1 MSFDFKWP
9 ALLALLVLAPC
20 AFAAER
26 GDITIADFNGKDYGD
41 WKVEGEAFGSGPA
54 PATTLPNH
62 TDEVKKALGEGLV
75 SSGDETTGTLTSPEF
90 TIERN
95 FLNLLVG
102 GGGYE
107 DKTCVNL
114 LVDGKV
120 ERTAMGPNTQPDES
134 EALSWV
140 TWDVKEFADKK
151 AVAVI
156 QIVDD
161 HTGDGGHINVD
172 HIVLSD
178 TEKADQPWW
187 SALWS
192 AFLAFPWWTLL
203 RLAIALP
210 LPWFLGYRLAN
221 YLRMKDYGWKL
232 GVIFCALASAG
243 VIVQAGTLPLG
254 VDLEGGDILVY
265 EIDRETLKEQGTQA
279 LTQGVRNRLIEAISN
294 RINPSGTKEIIV
306 RQYGDWQIEIIIPK
320 VDRREIDQ
328 IKKLISTAGSLE
340 FRIVAKRNHAP
351 HEYVINLAETQAQD
365 PNKRRSKNVRDSD
378 GTVVG
383 YWARVDREEG
393 ENGKLGALRVQV
405 AGDVI
410 RNATTGEL
418 VSLGQIDLDSVEI
431 DVLMIVDEDPRF
443 HVKGEHL
450 GMVSRDF
457 DETMR
462 PCVRF
467 NMRGQ
472 GAGLM
477 GALTGSNLPDEQRDF
492 YQRMAILLDGSVLSA
507 PRIIT
512 TISDRGQ
519 ITGTFTVEEVEFLVG
534 ILHAGSLPAAVNEEP
549 ISENQI
555 GAVLG
560 EDTIQ
565 RGKWAIGISLG
576 AVLVFILFWYRFA
589 GIVACLA
596 LATNLLL
603 ILALMMSFNAA
614 MTLPGL
620 AGLVLTVGMSVD
632 ANVLIFERLREELNR
647 GAALR
652 MAIRNGFSRA
662 TTTIVDANLTTLITA
677 LVLYAIGTDQIR
689 GFAVTLILGILM
701 SMFTAIF
708 CARVVFDLFE
718 RKRRLKSLKMRRM
731 VGDTHIDFIGR
742 RTIAAV
748 VSTLL
753 IFVGLVAVGVRGA
766 QIFDIDFAGGT
777 SVTMVLEQPVTM
789 VLERPTSAAG
799 IRSKLDQKFAGL
811 TFEGSSV
818 QYSVNRVED
827 AGQADNTV
835 WKIDSSIPDVEQLQE
850 ILKSAFPEASFSMQ
864 LPTSEA
870 KIRSKLDEAFATE
883 RVDGSSVKY
892 SINRVD
898 VEGQGANTVWKI
910 DSSFKKAQDLQKIL
924 HREFPVATYSMDFGS
939 LTETRTI
946 IPTTAKKD
954 QPTDPEEKKVA
965 GAGEPKSEEKPDT
978 EPKETSPKPSKAEK
992 VSEEPK
998 ETPKPTGD
1006 AKDDP
1011 GPSKA
1016 VAAPEEKAK
1025 DAEDGGSSKP
1035 DESSKETPKP
1045 SDQGAVRR
1053 DLPPDNVLAMAGDG
1067 AFLLAQADPAKD
1079 APSDAAEA
1087 KPKEETVPA
1096 EEPAPAEKTAPAKSE
1111 TPATEGKTPVKEK
1124 PAEKPS
1130 AKPADD
1136 KSKES
1141 TEEKPADTEAP
1152 KPKDAPVDE
1161 PPKKEPAPAEKEKP
1175 TPEEKP
1181 APAKDETVAP
1191 EGEAA
1196 EEKPAEPAAAG
1207 KDGSLA
1213 DKPADDKPAEAPET
1227 GEGSEK
1233 ADVPEPARVSGEEKT
1248 VTRTQLKFA
1257 YEINGLTLKA
1267 EILDAAAAVDV
1278 PLVEE
1283 EIDTNTLKPVPQPS
1297 EKAAQEAEATAR
1309 ATSEDASKSP
1319 EEKKK
1324 AADEAVAKRKAADD
1338 AKAALADWWI
1348 EDSRTFKVWDVSL
1361 VTTEEKAREV
1371 FEHMQTELA
1380 ETPFWLSSSA
1390 IGGQVAG
1397 DTRTLAI
1404 AALLTSLLGIVGYI
1418 WIRFQRVIFGLAA
1431 VIALVHDVLIT
1442 LGAIAVSYWLASV
1455 LGFLLIEEFKISLP
1469 VVAALLTIIGYS
1481 LNDTIVVF
1489 DRIRE
1494 VRGKSPELTGEMIN
1508 TSINQTLGR
1517 TLLTSLTTFV
1527 VVAILYA
1534 FGGQGIHAFAFCL
1547 VIGVIV
1553 GTYSSIFV
1561 ASPAL
1566 LWMSQP
1572 KKKAA

>member
-9 ALLALLVLAPC
+9 ALLALFVVAPC
-20 AFAAER
+20 VVASEQK
-26 GDITIADFNGKDYGD
+26 DIVIADFEGKDYGD
-41 WKVEGEAFGSGPA
+41 WKVEGEAFGTGPA
-54 PATTLPNH
+54 PSTLPDQ
-62 TDEVKKALGEGLV
+62 TEEVKKLLGKGLV
-75 SSGDETTGTLTSPEF
+75 NSGDETTGTLTSPKF
-90 TIERN
+90 TIDRD
-95 FLNLLVG
+95 FVNLLVG
-102 GGGYE
+102 GGGYK
-107 DKTCVNL
+107 DKTYVSL
-114 LVDGKV
+114 LVNGQRVK
-120 ERTAMGPNTQPDES
+120 TAMGPNTETGGS

-140 TWDVKEFADKK
+140 TWDVTDLAGKE
-151 AVAVI
+151 AVI

-172 HIVLSD
+172 QIVLSD
-178 TEKADQPWW
+178 TQMADQPWL

-203 RLAIALP
+203 RLFIALP
-210 LPWFLGYRLAN
+210 LPWYLGHRLAV
-221 YLRMKDYGWKL
+221 YLRMKDYSWKL

-265 EIDRETLKEQGTQA
+265 EVDRETLKEQGTQA

-320 VDRREIDQ
+320 VDRREVEQ

-365 PNKRRSKNVRDSD
+365 PNKRRSKNVRDTE
-378 GTVVG
+378 GTIVG

-393 ENGKLGALRVQV
+393 EAGKLGELRVDV
-405 AGDVI
+405 RGDVI
-410 RNATTGEL
+410 RNATTGKP
-418 VSLGQIDLDSVEI
+418 VSLNEVDLDSVEI
-431 DVLMIVDEDPRF
+431 DVLMVVDEDTRF

-450 GMVSRDF
+450 GMVSRGY

-519 ITGTFTVEEVEFLVG
+519 ITGSFTVEEVDFLVG
-534 ILHAGSLPAAVNEEP
+534 VLHSGSLPAAVNEEP

-576 AVLVFILFWYRFA
+576 AVLVFVLFWYRYA

-596 LATNLLL
+596 LAANLLL

-632 ANVLIFERLREELNR
+632 ANVLIFERLREELDR

-753 IFVGLVAVGVRGA
+753 IIVGLVAVGVRGA

-777 SVTMVLEQPVTM
+777 SVTMVLEPDFSGGTSVRM
-789 VLERPTSAAG
+789 VLEPPTSEAG

-818 QYSVNRVED
+818 KYSVNRVDD

-850 ILKSAFPEASFSMQ
+850 ILKSAFP
-864 LPTSEA
+864 
-870 KIRSKLDEAFATE
+870 
-883 RVDGSSVKY
+883 V
-892 SINRVD
+892 
-898 VEGQGANTVWKI
+898 
-910 DSSFKKAQDLQKIL
+910 
-924 HREFPVATYSMDFGS
+924 
-939 LTETRTI
+939 
-946 IPTTAKKD
+946 
-954 QPTDPEEKKVA
+954 
-965 GAGEPKSEEKPDT
+965 
-978 EPKETSPKPSKAEK
+978 
-992 VSEEPK
+992 
-998 ETPKPTGD
+998 
-1006 AKDDP
+1006 
-1011 GPSKA
+1011 
-1016 VAAPEEKAK
+1016 
-1025 DAEDGGSSKP
+1025 
-1035 DESSKETPKP
+1035 
-1045 SDQGAVRR
+1045 
-1053 DLPPDNVLAMAGDG
+1053 
-1067 AFLLAQADPAKD
+1067 
-1079 APSDAAEA
+1079 
-1087 KPKEETVPA
+1087 
-1096 EEPAPAEKTAPAKSE
+1096 
-1111 TPATEGKTPVKEK
+1111 
-1124 PAEKPS
+1124 
-1130 AKPADD
+1130 
-1136 KSKES
+1136 
-1141 TEEKPADTEAP
+1141 
-1152 KPKDAPVDE
+1152 
-1161 PPKKEPAPAEKEKP
+1161 
-1175 TPEEKP
+1175 
-1181 APAKDETVAP
+1181 
-1191 EGEAA
+1191 
-1196 EEKPAEPAAAG
+1196 
-1207 KDGSLA
+1207 
-1213 DKPADDKPAEAPET
+1213 
-1227 GEGSEK
+1227 
-1233 ADVPEPARVSGEEKT
+1233 
-1248 VTRTQLKFA
+1248 
-1257 YEINGLTLKA
+1257 
-1267 EILDAAAAVDV
+1267 
-1278 PLVEE
+1278 
-1283 EIDTNTLKPVPQPS
+1283 
-1297 EKAAQEAEATAR
+1297 
-1309 ATSEDASKSP
+1309 
-1319 EEKKK
+1319 
-1324 AADEAVAKRKAADD
+1324 
-1338 AKAALADWWI
+1338 
-1348 EDSRTFKVWDVSL
+1348 
-1361 VTTEEKAREV
+1361 
-1371 FEHMQTELA
+1371 
-1380 ETPFWLSSSA
+1380 
-1390 IGGQVAG
+1390 
-1397 DTRTLAI
+1397 
-1404 AALLTSLLGIVGYI
+1404 
-1418 WIRFQRVIFGLAA
+1418 
-1431 VIALVHDVLIT
+1431 
-1442 LGAIAVSYWLASV
+1442 
-1455 LGFLLIEEFKISLP
+1455 
-1469 VVAALLTIIGYS
+1469 
-1481 LNDTIVVF
+1481 
-1489 DRIRE
+1489 
-1494 VRGKSPELTGEMIN
+1494 
-1508 TSINQTLGR
+1508 
-1517 TLLTSLTTFV
+1517 
-1527 VVAILYA
+1527 
-1534 FGGQGIHAFAFCL
+1534 
-1547 VIGVIV
+1547 
-1553 GTYSSIFV
+1553 
-1561 ASPAL
+1561 
-1566 LWMSQP
+1566 
-1572 KKKAA
+1572 

>member
-9 ALLALLVLAPC
+9 ALLALFVVAPC
-20 AFAAER
+20 VVASEQK
-26 GDITIADFNGKDYGD
+26 DIVIADFEGKDYGD
-41 WKVEGEAFGSGPA
+41 WKVEGEAFGTGPA
-54 PATTLPNH
+54 PSTLPDQ
-62 TDEVKKALGEGLV
+62 TEEVKKLLGKGLV
-75 SSGDETTGTLTSPEF
+75 NSGDETTGTLTSPKF
-90 TIERN
+90 TIDRD
-95 FLNLLVG
+95 FVNLLVG
-102 GGGYE
+102 GGGYK
-107 DKTCVNL
+107 DKTYVSL
-114 LVDGKV
+114 LVNGQRVK
-120 ERTAMGPNTQPDES
+120 TAMGPNTETGGS

-140 TWDVKEFADKK
+140 TWDVTDLAGKE
-151 AVAVI
+151 AVI

-172 HIVLSD
+172 QIVLSD
-178 TEKADQPWW
+178 TQMADQPWL

-203 RLAIALP
+203 RLFIALP
-210 LPWFLGYRLAN
+210 LPWYLGHRLAV
-221 YLRMKDYGWKL
+221 YLRMKDYSWKL

-265 EIDRETLKEQGTQA
+265 EVDRETLKEQGTQA

-320 VDRREIDQ
+320 VDRREVEQ

-365 PNKRRSKNVRDSD
+365 PNKRRSKNVRDTE
-378 GTVVG
+378 GTIVG

-393 ENGKLGALRVQV
+393 EAGKLGELRVDV
-405 AGDVI
+405 RGDVI
-410 RNATTGEL
+410 RNATTGKP
-418 VSLGQIDLDSVEI
+418 VSLNEVDLDSVEI
-431 DVLMIVDEDPRF
+431 DVLMVVDEDTRF

-450 GMVSRDF
+450 GMVSRGY

-519 ITGTFTVEEVEFLVG
+519 ITGSFTVEEVDFLVG
-534 ILHAGSLPAAVNEEP
+534 VLHSGSLPAAVNEEP

-576 AVLVFILFWYRFA
+576 AVLVFVLFWYRFA

-596 LATNLLL
+596 LAANLLL
-603 ILALMMSFNAA
+603 IMALMMSFNAA

-753 IFVGLVAVGVRGA
+753 IVVGLVAVVARGGR
-766 QIFDIDFAGGT
+766 IFDIDFAGGS
-777 SVTMVLEQPVTM
+777 SVTMVLKEEAG
-789 VLERPTSAAG
+789 ER
-799 IRSKLDQKFAGL
+799 
-811 TFEGSSV
+811 E
-818 QYSVNRVED
+818 
-827 AGQADNTV
+827 
-835 WKIDSSIPDVEQLQE
+835 
-850 ILKSAFPEASFSMQ
+850 
-864 LPTSEA
+864 
-870 KIRSKLDEAFATE
+870 IRSKLDEAFASLK
-883 RVDGSSVKY
+883 VGGSSVQC
-892 SINRVD
+892 SVNRVD
-898 VEGQGANTVWKI
+898 VEELAANTVWKI
-910 DSSFKKAQDLQKIL
+910 DTSIVDQNEIQRVTLPEGASSGRFTLTFDGDTTEAIAHNADAETVDSALESLASIDEVTVKAGSDYWDIEFAGTHANQDVPLLQDDGSNLTGLLAVSAETLQDGLRGSKRLQAIL
-924 HREFPVATYSMDFGS
+924 QDIFPVATYSMDFADP
-939 LTETRTI
+939 TETRTVV
-946 IPTTAKKD
+946 PTTPKEEEATEPEAKE
-954 QPTDPEEKKVA
+954 PE
-965 GAGEPKSEEKPDT
+965 GAAKPKSEDRP
-978 EPKETSPKPSKAEK
+978 EPKPEETSPKPSKAEK
-992 VSEEPK
+992 APEDPK
-998 ETPKPTGD
+998 ETPKPAEKT
-1006 AKDDP
+1006 KDDP
-1011 GPSKA
+1011 GTSKA

-1025 DAEDGGSSKP
+1025 DAETGGSSKP

-1045 SDQGAVRR
+1045 SDQGAVRT
-1053 DLPPDNVLAMAGDG
+1053 DLPPDNVLALAGDG

-1079 APSDAAEA
+1079 APSDVAEA
-1087 KPKEETVPA
+1087 KPEEETVPA
-1096 EEPAPAEKTAPAKSE
+1096 EEPAPAEKTVPAKSE

-1124 PAEKPS
+1124 PFEEPS

-1136 KSKES
+1136 KPKES
-1141 TEEKPADTEAP
+1141 TEEKPADTEASEP
-1152 KPKDAPVDE
+1152 EDAPVDE

-1191 EGEAA
+1191 EGKPPA
-1196 EEKPAEPAAAG
+1196 EKPAGEPAAAG
-1207 KDGSLA
+1207 KNDSPA
-1213 DKPADDKPAEAPET
+1213 DKPTDDKPTDAKSPEAPNKT
-1227 GEGSEK
+1227 DEGPEK
-1233 ADVPEPARVSGEEKT
+1233 ADPPKPAKEPVEERT
-1248 VTRTQLKFA
+1248 LTQTQLEFG
-1257 YEINGLTLKA
+1257 YEINGMTLKA
-1267 EILDAAAAVDV
+1267 EILEAAEAVGSPLAEDDIDSNALTPV
-1278 PLVEE
+1278 PL
-1283 EIDTNTLKPVPQPS
+1283 PS
-1297 EKAAQEAEATAR
+1297 
-1309 ATSEDASKSP
+1309 
-1319 EEKKK
+1319 
-1324 AADEAVAKRKAADD
+1324 
-1338 AKAALADWWI
+1338 DWWI
-1348 EDSRTFKVWDVSL
+1348 EDSRAFKKWDISL
-1361 VTTEEKAREV
+1361 VTTEDNAKKIL
-1371 FEHMQTELA
+1371 EHLKTELTK
-1380 ETPFWLSSSA
+1380 TPYWLSSSA

-1442 LGAIAVSYWLASV
+1442 LGAIAVSAFAVNWMAPAMGV
-1455 LGFLLIEEFKISLP
+1455 LLIEEFKISLP

-1494 VRGKSPELTGEMIN
+1494 VRGKSPELTGGMIN

-1566 LWMSQP
+1566 LWMAQP
-1572 KKKAA
+1572 KKAA